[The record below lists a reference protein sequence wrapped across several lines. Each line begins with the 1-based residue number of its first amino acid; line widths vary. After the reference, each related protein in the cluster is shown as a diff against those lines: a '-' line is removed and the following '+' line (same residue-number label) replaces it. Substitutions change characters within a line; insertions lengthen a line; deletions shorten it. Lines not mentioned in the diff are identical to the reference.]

1 MLLIDAMNNFS
12 LKAVEL
18 DNIFRNMIDM
28 TDYVSG
34 ERWQKSGI
42 DKKSENLIMAY
53 AELFKVIKFFKKIV
67 YFCWMY

>member
-42 DKKSENLIMAY
+42 DKKKARIL
-53 AELFKVIKFFKKIV
+53 
-67 YFCWMY
+67 